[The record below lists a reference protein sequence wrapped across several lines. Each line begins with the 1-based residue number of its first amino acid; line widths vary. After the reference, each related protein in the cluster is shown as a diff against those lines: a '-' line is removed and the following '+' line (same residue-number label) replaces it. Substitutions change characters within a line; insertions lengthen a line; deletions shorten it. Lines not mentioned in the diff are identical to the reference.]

1 MCHGLKITA
10 DGKAVSEDKSMLRK
24 KDRTIDEYKQAGA
37 GMRLFKELG
46 AKLAVDM
53 SGVLS
58 APDYD
63 KLFRALRR
71 IDEVCSRAEDNMFHD
86 YPKLGN
92 EYLTVFYGSTGD
104 KPRNAIDEEI
114 ISRAKQVAGGLF
126 EREGN

>member
-1 MCHGLKITA
+1 
-10 DGKAVSEDKSMLRK
+10 MLRK

-92 EYLTVFYGSTGD
+92 EYLTVFYGSTGG
-104 KPRNAIDEEI
+104 KPRNAVDEEI